1 MQMVLRIS
9 FLRVFFYLLI
19 VVDETV
25 SFVTAASAVDLI
37 ITSESS
43 EARTLSILTDAIS
56 TVVVLTLDVDNVC
69 FDPDVDVPAPL
80 LSSIFESSG
89 ELGDSVD
96 GNLFKAFRCLN
107 LRMLRPRNN
116 CLRGNRDT

>member
-1 MQMVLRIS
+1 M
-9 FLRVFFYLLI
+9 
-19 VVDETV
+19 DETV
-25 SFVTAASAVDLI
+25 SFVTVASAVDLI
-37 ITSESS
+37 ITSELS
-43 EARTLSILTDAIS
+43 EPRTLSILTDAIS
-56 TVVVLTLDVDNVC
+56 TVVVLILEIDDVC

-80 LSSIFESSG
+80 SSVFESSN

-107 LRMLRPRNN
+107 LRILRPRNN